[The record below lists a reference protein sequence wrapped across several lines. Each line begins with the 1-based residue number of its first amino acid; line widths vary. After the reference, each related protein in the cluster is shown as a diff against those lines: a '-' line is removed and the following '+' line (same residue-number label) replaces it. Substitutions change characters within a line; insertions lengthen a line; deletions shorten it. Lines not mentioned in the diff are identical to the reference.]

1 MNLVE
6 RVKNILLAPTKEWEV
21 IKGES
26 TSVGEL
32 FSKYAVILAAIPAVA
47 GFIGYSLI
55 GVSVMGVGFRLPIG
69 RSIIWAALQ
78 YGIGLVALYILA
90 VIIDA
95 LAPSFGAAKN
105 MTDSLKVAVYSMT
118 ASWVGGVFM
127 LIPSLYPLYLLA
139 GVYSLVLLYF
149 GIKTVKAPPPEK
161 AVGYFVVSI
170 LLAIVLFGVV
180 GAIVSRVVFGTA
192 MMGGMA
198 GI

>member
-32 FSKYAVILAAIPAVA
+32 FSKYAVLLSAIPAVA
-47 GFIGYSLI
+47 GFIGYS
-55 GVSVMGVGFRLPIG
+55 PIG
-69 RSIIWAALQ
+69 LSIIWAALQ
-78 YGIGLVALYILA
+78 YGIGLVVLYVLA

-105 MTDSLKVAVYSMT
+105 MTDSLKVVVYSMT

-127 LIPSLYPLYLLA
+127 LIPSLYPLYRLA
-139 GVYSLVLLYF
+139 GIYSLVLLYF
-149 GIKTVKAPPPEK
+149 GIKTVKAPPPGK

-170 LLAIVLFGVV
+170 LPAIVLFGVV
-180 GAIVSRVVFGTA
+180 EVIVSRVVFGTA